1 MHTSPTDLASY
12 PLEPDNPAWNKAGGD
27 GPSRIAQ
34 APAGPPEAAL
44 ITSARPAVTG
54 HIRPATSFGGT
65 KLSHPYDM
73 GAPPSPLARVRD
85 IVCALLLIIL
95 LLPVMVLLAVLIVCC
110 DPGSP
115 VFAHVRVGRN
125 GRPFKCYKLRT
136 MYCDAEPRLIALLAS
151 HPGMRR
157 EWETSYKL
165 SRDPRVTPLGDFL
178 RKSSLDELP
187 QLFNVL
193 GGSMTLVGP
202 RPVVRDELRHYGRH
216 ASHYLSLK
224 PGLTGLWQVT
234 GRSDVS
240 YRRRVATDL
249 LYARRQSLM
258 LDFRIL
264 LATIPAVLAGKGAC

>member
-1 MHTSPTDLASY
+1 MHTSRTDLANC
-12 PLEPDNPAWNKAGGD
+12 PVEPDQSYWSEEGD
-27 GPSRIAQ
+27 DARTRIAQ
-34 APAGPPEAAL
+34 APAGASETVL
-44 ITSARPAVTG
+44 ITNSRAAATARF
-54 HIRPATSFGGT
+54 RPGEGFGGT
-65 KLSHPYDM
+65 RLPVRHSA
-73 GAPPSPLARVRD
+73 GAPSNPAARARD
-85 IVCALLLIIL
+85 IVCALFLIIL
-95 LLPVMVLLAVLIVCC
+95 LLPLMLLLALLIVLC

-125 GRPFKCYKLRT
+125 GQPFKCYKLRT
-136 MYCDAEPRLIALLAS
+136 MYCDAETRLIALLATQ
-151 HPGMRR
+151 PAMRR

-202 RPVVRDELRHYGRH
+202 RPVVRDELKHYGRH
-216 ASHYLSLK
+216 ALHYLSMK

-234 GRSDVS
+234 GRSEVS

-264 LATIPAVLAGKGAC
+264 IATVPAVLAGKGAW

>member
-1 MHTSPTDLASY
+1 MHTSRTDLANC
-12 PLEPDNPAWNKAGGD
+12 PVEPGQSPWSGEGD
-27 GPSRIAQ
+27 EACTRIAQ
-34 APAGPPEAAL
+34 APAAASETVL
-44 ITSARPAVTG
+44 ITNSRAATTARFRPSAGLDETRLP
-54 HIRPATSFGGT
+54 IRRGA
-65 KLSHPYDM
+65 
-73 GAPPSPLARVRD
+73 GAPPNAAARARD

-95 LLPVMVLLAVLIVCC
+95 LLPLMLLLALLIVLC

-125 GRPFKCYKLRT
+125 GQPFKCYKLRT
-136 MYCDAEPRLIALLAS
+136 MYCDAETRLIALLATQ
-151 HPGMRR
+151 PAMRR
-157 EWETSYKL
+157 EWESSYKL

-216 ASHYLSLK
+216 APHYLSMK

-234 GRSDVS
+234 GRSEVS

-258 LDFRIL
+258 LDFKIL
-264 LATIPAVLAGKGAC
+264 IATVPAVLAGKGAW